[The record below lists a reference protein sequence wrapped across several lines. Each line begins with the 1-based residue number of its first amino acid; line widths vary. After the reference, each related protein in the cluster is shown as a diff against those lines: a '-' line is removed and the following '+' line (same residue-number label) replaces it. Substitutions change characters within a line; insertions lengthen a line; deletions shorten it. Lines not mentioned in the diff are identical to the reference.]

1 MDLNT
6 SEIADEVKKK
16 NILHW
21 NYREFNELPIVV
33 KTHGSHVREIYLK
46 WNKLKTLPKWIGE
59 LKNLQNLY
67 LSGNFIQKLP
77 QEIKFSKLTVL
88 DLNSNQLEFIPTS
101 VANLITLKYLL
112 LDDNYITR
120 IPPIF
125 SQLRNLEYLSI
136 CRNRLETL
144 PEWLGSLEK
153 LEDLIVDNNYLEELP
168 NRLTLA
174 PVLLNISVCSNR
186 CFQKDVTESKNR
198 NQKLQISPNEY
209 DGNEEI
215 TIEFPSQLVKI
226 HKISNNVVC
235 TLSELALRKVYKNR
249 YRHNLEIKKSPLNV
263 KIIYEPRYCSTLNN
277 DFQMFQHFFPAI
289 LMDNGPL
296 SICHNYHCQEAI
308 FTESWIIFRLGFD
321 FLHFPTCAFFCS
333 HRCAS
338 KFANFSEFR
347 NHYFLNH

>member
-67 LSGNFIQKLP
+67 LS
-77 QEIKFSKLTVL
+77 V
-88 DLNSNQLEFIPTS
+88 
-101 VANLITLKYLL
+101 
-112 LDDNYITR
+112 
-120 IPPIF
+120 F

-186 CFQKDVTESKNR
+186 LRYLPFNGFLSSPFIRFDLNRDLNYLSYTLLCQLISKFRDTFDGDLRNIVSRGCFQKDVTESKNR